1 MSETNPQKK
10 QDEIELGLQTKDSD
24 RNNQILTVFNDQ
36 QDDQMQE
43 EQPLN
48 QQEYQEEPSMAS
60 IPEEEEEMFYPYYH
74 GQNSWLISKLA
85 FFHLTSY
92 QLFLKKH
99 VLDKGH
105 KIGEKHLPKLSPWED
120 LQETVK
126 QCQTAVKQQKVVTCG
141 NLVKIIFFG
150 QLKWVCI
157 GCFIG
162 YVIEAIGRNVL
173 SIVMSKVITC
183 AAENDRESAYNYA
196 TLLVFLNLICVFA
209 RHHGYNLSMV
219 FSSKARM
226 TLINLVYVKLTDL
239 SAYSI
244 KEANIGKILN
254 LVSGDINYLEFVF
267 IMIFQT
273 SVCFISMIFGA
284 YILWDRFNGPI
295 GMIALAIIFVAY
307 PIQIVLQ
314 SFNSETLKTSKQYQ
328 DQRLKLTNELIEG
341 IRLIKMYAWEQ
352 AFNKMISI
360 MRREEYYC
368 LLKINFRTA
377 TDRLFSLISQVWSS
391 FVFFIILYYGGYR
404 KTMSVAE
411 MISTIQLLT
420 FFKISCV
427 FMVSY
432 GIQSI
437 IHIRVSFTRIA
448 TVLNILNS
456 EMTSLDHI
464 QLKSDNNNEKS
475 QNFHGPRIQLKNFS
489 SFWTGKVT
497 ETTKPTLKNLTLDI
511 QAGEAWAFIGRVG
524 SGKSTLLS
532 AFLYEIPAYKGSF
545 KIDGQEANKGNLII
559 AYVEQE
565 PFIFPDTIRRNIL
578 FGRPYDKVLYQKVL
592 HASQLEAD
600 LTQMKFQ
607 DHTEIGERGTTL
619 SGGQK
624 ARLSL
629 ARALYQQ
636 ADLYLFDDPLSAV
649 DASVAKNIFHMAIK
663 EFIFQFQ
670 VQRNPQKKKPIV
682 ILVTHQVQYAVEC
695 DKIGILNDGELIAQ
709 GCYDDIKQSLYMI
722 NDELAQ
728 QLNNTKELKKQEFV
742 RPQFQKRV
750 KVRNSVANNLIGKEA
765 DQQQL
770 ITIKTYI
777 RYYKFWNIIVIIL
790 VLCLEAG
797 SEVCNNFY
805 QRIISLFEEYQQD
818 NDIDNGYY
826 LLGMLTLGLILANLI
841 KYILNT
847 YSVLSS
853 TQRIHQYML
862 KSLTLAPISY
872 FDVNPSGRIINR
884 FSNDLSLCDNQ
895 TNTVSLDVL
904 EIVGNFFFALVT
916 LAILQP
922 YFLIMILFII
932 IIDYY
937 QFSYSKKII
946 SQLKEVELMQ
956 RSPLFDFLKK
966 TLGGV
971 IQVRVYE
978 QQEWF
983 RKQFLDLSN
992 KCNLNSLT
1000 YYYSS
1005 RAFGFNLDLVGF
1017 IAQTV
1022 GIYIFL
1028 KLDLNNVAVLSQGLL
1043 LLITYNDGLQW
1054 GLRQLI
1060 TFETQMN
1067 SYNRMFQIIDIVPEA
1082 PHYTKEDEQY
1092 PDFPKDGRVKFDN
1105 VFMRYRQNCD
1115 LVLKGLSFQIQ
1126 SGEKIGCVG
1135 RTGAGKSSIL
1145 QVIFRMSEIENDK
1158 ESTLQ
1163 ISDLDIRKLG
1173 LHKLRSNIG
1182 IIPQSPFLF
1191 TGTIRRNLDPFDNFT
1206 DEQLWKALEQTD
1218 LINHV
1223 RAFQSG
1229 LQTDMSDV
1237 NSVFSVG
1244 QKQLICLARIILQ
1257 QKKIIV
1263 LDEATANVDMKTDD
1277 FIQDTLKK
1285 KFSDCTLITIA
1296 HRLNTIADYDKVMV
1310 VSEGQVIEFD
1320 TPFNLLAN
1328 SINSTTVDKS
1338 TEFSRLVKNTGDQN
1352 SQAIFDIAKQ
1362 KQIRM

>member
-1 MSETNPQKK
+1 MSEINQQKK
-10 QDEIELGLQTKDSD
+10 HEELELTSQQKDSAT
-24 RNNQILTVFNDQ
+24 NNQMLTVLNDQ
-36 QDDQMQE
+36 QDEQQQE
-43 EQPLN
+43 QQPLN
-48 QQEYQEEPSMAS
+48 HQQGQDEPSMVS

-74 GQNSWLISKLA
+74 GQNNWFISKLA
-85 FFHLTSY
+85 FLHLTQY

-99 VLDKGH
+99 LLDKGH
-105 KIGEKHLPKLSPWED
+105 KIAQKHLPKLSPWED
-120 LQETVK
+120 LKETVK
-126 QCQTAVKQQKVVTCG
+126 QSQNTVKQKKNITCG
-141 NLVKIIFFG
+141 DLVKITFFG
-150 QLKWVCI
+150 QLKWI
-157 GCFIG
+157 TLTCFFA
-162 YVIEAIGRNVL
+162 YFMEAIIRNGI
-173 SIVMSKVITC
+173 SIVMSKVITS
-183 AAENDRESAYNYA
+183 AGENEIDNAYGYA
-196 TLLVFLNLICVFA
+196 TLLVFLNLLCVFT

-226 TLINLVYVKLTDL
+226 TLINLVYIKLTEL

-254 LVSGDINYLEFVF
+254 LISGDINYLEFVL
-267 IMIFQT
+267 IMIFQS
-273 SVCFISMIFGA
+273 SVCFVSIIFGS
-284 YILWDRFNGPI
+284 YILWDRFDGPI
-295 GMIALAIIFVAY
+295 GMISLAIIFIAY
-307 PIQIVLQ
+307 PIQIILQ

-352 AFNKMISI
+352 AFHKMISI
-360 MRREEYYC
+360 MRKKEYIC
-368 LLKINFRTA
+368 LLKISFRSVF
-377 TDRLFSLISQVWSS
+377 DRLFSLISQVWSS
-391 FVFFIILYYGGYR
+391 FVFFVILYYGGYR

-432 GIQSI
+432 GIQSV
-437 IHIRVSFTRIA
+437 IHIKVSFTRMA
-448 TVLNILNS
+448 TILNIQNS
-456 EMTSLDHI
+456 EMTNLDKI
-464 QLKSDNNNEKS
+464 QLKTDNNNQQ
-475 QNFHGPRIQLKNFS
+475 QNINDPRIQLKNFT
-489 SFWTGKVT
+489 SFWTSKVT
-497 ETTKPTLKNLTLDI
+497 ETTKPVLKNLTIDI
-511 QAGEAWAFIGRVG
+511 QAGEAWAFIGKVG
-524 SGKSTLLS
+524 CGKSTLLS
-532 AFLYEIPAYKGSF
+532 AFLFEIPAYKGSF
-545 KIDGQEANKGNLII
+545 KIDGQEANKGKLVI

-592 HASQLEAD
+592 HASQLETD
-600 LTQMKFQ
+600 LSLMKFQ

-649 DASVAKNIFHMAIK
+649 DANVAKNIFHMAIK
-663 EFIFQFQ
+663 EFIFDFQ
-670 VQRNPQKKKPIV
+670 VQRNPSKKKPIV

-695 DKIGILNDGELIAQ
+695 DKIAILNDGELIAQ
-709 GCYDDIKQSLYMI
+709 GSYDDIKQSLYMI
-722 NDELAQ
+722 NDELAL
-728 QLNNTKELKKQEFV
+728 QLNNTKEIKKQEFV
-742 RPQFQKRV
+742 KPSFQKRV

-765 DQQQL
+765 DQQSL
-770 ITIKTYI
+770 ITLKTYF
-777 RYYKFWNIIVIIL
+777 RYYQFWNIIVIICI
-790 VLCLEAG
+790 LCLEAG
-797 SEVCNNFY
+797 SEVINNFY
-805 QRIISLFEEYQQD
+805 QRIISLFEEYQKE
-818 NDIDNGYY
+818 NDIDTAYF
-826 LLGMLTLGLILANLI
+826 LLGMLTLALFLTNMM

-847 YSVLSS
+847 YSVQSS
-853 TQRIHQYML
+853 TQTIHQQML
-862 KSLTLAPISY
+862 KSIILAPISY

-904 EIVGNFFFALVT
+904 EIIGNFLFALIT

-922 YFLIMILFII
+922 YFLIMIIFII
-932 IIDYY
+932 TIDFY

-978 QQEWF
+978 QQDWF
-983 RKQFLDLSN
+983 RKQFLDISN

-1005 RAFGFNLDLVGF
+1005 RSFGFNLDLVGF

-1022 GIYIFL
+1022 GIYIFV
-1028 KLDLNNVAVLSQGLL
+1028 KLNYDNVAILSQGLL
-1043 LLITYNDGLQW
+1043 LLTTYNDALQW

-1067 SYNRMFQIIDIVPEA
+1067 SYNRMFQVIDILPEA
-1082 PHYTKEDEQY
+1082 PHFTKEDEKH
-1092 PDFPKDGRVKFDN
+1092 PDFPKDGRVKFEN

-1115 LVLKGLSFQIQ
+1115 LVLKGLSFEIK

-1145 QVIFRMSEIENDK
+1145 QVIFRMSEIENDY
-1158 ESTLQ
+1158 ESKLL
-1163 ISDLDIRKLG
+1163 ISDLEIRKLG

-1191 TGTIRRNLDPFDNFT
+1191 TGTIRRNLDPFENYT

-1223 RAFQSG
+1223 KAFQSG
-1229 LQTDMSDV
+1229 LLTDMSDV

-1257 QKKIIV
+1257 QRKIIV

-1277 FIQDTLKK
+1277 FIQETLKK

-1328 SINSTTVDKS
+1328 SINSVSVDKQ

>member
-1 MSETNPQKK
+1 MSESSPEKK
-10 QDEIELGLQTKDSD
+10 QEELEMTSQQKDNGT
-24 RNNQILTVFNDQ
+24 NNQILTVLNDQ
-36 QDDQMQE
+36 QEEAQQE
-43 EQPLN
+43 QQPLN
-48 QQEYQEEPSMAS
+48 MQDGQDEPSMLT
-60 IPEEEEEMFYPYYH
+60 IPEEEEDKFYPYYH
-74 GQNSWLISKLA
+74 GEKSWIISK
-85 FFHLTSY
+85 FFFLHLTEYS
-92 QLFLKKH
+92 LFLKRN

-105 KIGEKHLPKLSPWED
+105 KILEKHLPKLSPWED
-120 LQETVK
+120 LKESVEVSQKTVK
-126 QCQTAVKQQKVVTCG
+126 QKKKISCG
-141 NLVKIIFFG
+141 DLVKIIFFG
-150 QLKWVCI
+150 QLKWI
-157 GCFIG
+157 SLGCFFS
-162 YVIEAIGRNVL
+162 YSLEALVRNGV
-173 SIVMSKVITC
+173 SIVMSKVITS
-183 AAENDRESAYNYA
+183 AANNEKDNAYGFA
-196 TLLVFLNLICVFA
+196 TLLVFLNLLCVFT
-209 RHHGYNLSMV
+209 RHHGYNLAMI

-226 TLINLVYVKLTDL
+226 TLINLVYIKLTEL

-254 LVSGDINYLEFVF
+254 LVSGDINYLEFVL
-267 IMIFQT
+267 IMIFQS
-273 SVCFISMIFGA
+273 SVCFISMIFGC
-284 YILWDRFNGPI
+284 YILWDRFSGPI

-307 PIQIVLQ
+307 PIQILLQ

-341 IRLIKMYAWEQ
+341 VRLIKMYAWEL

-360 MRREEYYC
+360 MRQKEYIC
-368 LLKINFRTA
+368 LLKISFRSA
-377 TDRLFSLISQVWSS
+377 IDRLFSLISQVWSS
-391 FVFFIILYYGGYR
+391 FIFFVILYYGGFR
-404 KTMSVAE
+404 QTMTVAE

-432 GIQSI
+432 GIQSV
-437 IHIRVSFTRIA
+437 IHIKVSFTRIA
-448 TVLNILNS
+448 TILNIENS
-456 EMTSLDHI
+456 EMTSLDKI
-464 QLKSDNNNEKS
+464 LLKSDNNTQSKEYN
-475 QNFHGPRIQLKNFS
+475 GPRIQLKNFT
-489 SFWTGKVT
+489 SFWISKVT
-497 ETTKPTLKNLTLDI
+497 ETTKPVLKNLTLDI

-524 SGKSTLLS
+524 CGKSTLLS
-532 AFLYEIPAYKGSF
+532 AFLHEIPAYKGSF
-545 KIDGQEANKGNLII
+545 KIDGQEANKGVLTI

-565 PFIFPDTIRRNIL
+565 PFIFPDTIKRNIL
-578 FGRPYDKVLYQKVL
+578 FGRTYDKVLYQKVL

-600 LTQMKFQ
+600 LSLMKFQ

-663 EFIFQFQ
+663 EFIFDYQI
-670 VQRNPQKKKPIV
+670 QRNPSKKKPIV

-695 DKIGILNDGELIAQ
+695 DKIAILNDGELIAQ
-709 GCYDDIKQSLYMI
+709 GSYEDIKSNLYMI
-722 NDELAQ
+722 NEELAQ
-728 QLNNTKELKKQEFV
+728 QLNNTKESKKQEFI
-742 RPQFQKRV
+742 RPQFQKRI
-750 KVRNSVANNLIGKEA
+750 KMRNSVANNLIGKEA
-765 DQQQL
+765 DQQSL
-770 ITIKTYI
+770 ITLKTYF
-777 RYYKFWNIIVIIL
+777 RYYKFWNLIIIL
-790 VLCLEAG
+790 CVLSLEAG
-797 SEVCNNFY
+797 SEVLNNFY
-805 QRIISLFEEYQQD
+805 QRIISLFEEYQQE
-818 NDIDNGYY
+818 NDIDTAYF
-826 LLGMLTLGLILANLI
+826 LLGMLTLGLFLSNFM
-841 KYILNT
+841 KYALNT
-847 YSVLSS
+847 YSVQTS
-853 TQRIHQYML
+853 TQKIHQQML
-862 KSLTLAPISY
+862 KSLTLAPVSY

-895 TNTVSLDVL
+895 TNSVSLDVL
-904 EIVGNFFFALVT
+904 EIIGGFIFALIT

-922 YFLIMILFII
+922 YFLIMIVFII
-932 IIDYY
+932 TVDIY
-937 QFSYSKKII
+937 QFSYAKKII

-978 QQEWF
+978 QQAWF
-983 RKQFLDLSN
+983 REQFLEISN
-992 KCNLNSLT
+992 KCNLNALT

-1005 RAFGFNLDLVGF
+1005 RSFGFNLDLVGF

-1022 GIYIFL
+1022 GIFIFV
-1028 KLDLNNVAVLSQGLL
+1028 KLNYDDVAILSQGLL
-1043 LLITYNDGLQW
+1043 LLTTYNDALQW

-1067 SYNRMFQIIDIVPEA
+1067 SYNRMFQIIDILPES
-1082 PHYTKEDEQY
+1082 PHVKEEDSKY
-1092 PDFPKDGRVKFDN
+1092 PDFPKDGRVKFQN

-1115 LVLKGLSFQIQ
+1115 LVLKGLSFDIQ
-1126 SGEKIGCVG
+1126 SGQKIGCVG

-1145 QVIFRMSEIENDK
+1145 QAIFRMSEIENDK
-1158 ESTLQ
+1158 ESKLL
-1163 ISDLDIRKLG
+1163 ISDLDVRKLG

-1223 RAFQSG
+1223 KAFQNG
-1229 LQTDMSDV
+1229 LLTDMSDV

-1244 QKQLICLARIILQ
+1244 QKQLICLARIILF

-1277 FIQDTLKK
+1277 FIQETLKK
-1285 KFSDCTLITIA
+1285 KFTDCTLITIA

-1328 SINSTTVDKS
+1328 SINSTYVDKN

-1352 SQAIFDIAKQ
+1352 AQAIFDIAKQ
-1362 KQIRM
+1362 KHIKI

>member
-1 MSETNPQKK
+1 MSDISPEKRQ
-10 QDEIELGLQTKDSD
+10 EELEMTSQQKDSGI
-24 RNNQILTVFNDQ
+24 NNQMLTDQ
-36 QDDQMQE
+36 QDEQLQE
-43 EQPLN
+43 QQPLN
-48 QQEYQEEPSMAS
+48 IQDGQNEPSMVT
-60 IPEEEEEMFYPYYH
+60 IPEEEEEKFYPYYH
-74 GQNSWLISKLA
+74 GERSWFISKLA
-85 FFHLTSY
+85 FVHLTEYS
-92 QLFLKKH
+92 LFLKKN

-105 KIGEKHLPKLSPWED
+105 KIAEKHLPKLSPWED
-120 LQETVK
+120 LKESIKVCQKQVK
-126 QCQTAVKQQKVVTCG
+126 QKKKITCG
-141 NLVKIIFFG
+141 DLVNIIFFG
-150 QLKWVCI
+150 QLKWI
-157 GCFIG
+157 SLGCFFS
-162 YVIEAIGRNVL
+162 YFMEAIVRNCV
-173 SIVMSKVITC
+173 SIAMSKVITS
-183 AAENDRESAYNYA
+183 ASQRDKDSAYGFA
-196 TLLVFLNLICVFA
+196 TLLVFLNLLCLFT
-209 RHHGYNLSMV
+209 RHHGYNLAMV

-226 TLINLVYVKLTDL
+226 TLINLVYIKLTEL

-254 LVSGDINYLEFVF
+254 LISGDINYLEFVL
-267 IMIFQT
+267 IMIFQS
-273 SVCFISMIFGA
+273 SVCFISIIFGS

-295 GMIALAIIFVAY
+295 GIISLAIIFTAY
-307 PIQIVLQ
+307 PIQIILQ
-314 SFNSETLKTSKQYQ
+314 SFNSKTLISSKQYQ

-360 MRREEYYC
+360 MRQKEYIC
-368 LLKINFRTA
+368 LLKISFRSVI
-377 TDRLFSLISQVWSS
+377 DRLFSLISQIWSS
-391 FVFFIILYYGGYR
+391 FIFFVILYYGNFR
-404 KTMSVAE
+404 ETMSVAE

-432 GIQSI
+432 GIQSV
-437 IHIRVSFTRIA
+437 IHIKVSFTRIA
-448 TVLNILNS
+448 TILNIENS
-456 EMTSLDHI
+456 EMTNLDQIHLI
-464 QLKSDNNNEKS
+464 SDNTNNQS
-475 QNFHGPRIQLKNFS
+475 QNYTGPRIQLQNFTS
-489 SFWTGKVT
+489 YWTSKVI
-497 ETTKPTLKNLTLDI
+497 ETTKPVLKNLTLNI
-511 QAGEAWAFIGRVG
+511 QAGEAWAFIGKVG
-524 SGKSTLLS
+524 CGKSTLLS

-545 KIDGQEANKGNLII
+545 KIDGQEANKGALTI

-578 FGRPYDKVLYQKVL
+578 FGRPYDKILYQKVL

-600 LTQMKFQ
+600 LSLMKFQ

-663 EFIFQFQ
+663 EFIFDYQIQ
-670 VQRNPQKKKPIV
+670 KNPSKKKPIV

-695 DKIGILNDGELIAQ
+695 DKIAILNDGELIAQ
-709 GCYDDIKQSLYMI
+709 GSYNDIKSSLYMI

-728 QLNNTKELKKQEFV
+728 QLNNTKESKKQDFI
-742 RPQFQKRV
+742 RPQFQKRT
-750 KVRNSVANNLIGKEA
+750 KLKHSVSNNLIGKEA
-765 DQQQL
+765 DQQSL
-770 ITIKTYI
+770 ISLSTYF
-777 RYYKFWNIIVIIL
+777 RYYKFWNVIIIIC
-790 VLCLEAG
+790 VLLLEVG
-797 SEVCNNFY
+797 SEILNNFY
-805 QRIISLFEEYQQD
+805 QRIISLFEEYQKE
-818 NDIDNGYY
+818 NDLDTAFY
-826 LLGMLTLGLILANLI
+826 LLGMLTLGLLLTNFF
-841 KYILNT
+841 KYGLNT
-847 YSVLSS
+847 YSVQTS
-853 TQRIHQYML
+853 TQKIHQQML
-862 KSLTLAPISY
+862 KSLTLAPVSY

-895 TNTVSLDVL
+895 TNSVSLDVL
-904 EIVGNFFFALVT
+904 EIIGNFIFALIT

-922 YFLIMILFII
+922 YFLFLIVFLIT
-932 IIDYY
+932 IDVY
-937 QFSYSKKII
+937 QFSYAKKII

-978 QQEWF
+978 QQAWF
-983 RKQFLDLSN
+983 REQFLEISN
-992 KCNLNSLT
+992 KCNLNALT

-1005 RAFGFNLDLVGF
+1005 RSFGFNLDLIGF

-1022 GIYIFL
+1022 GIFIFV
-1028 KLDLNNVAVLSQGLL
+1028 KLNYDDVATLSQGLL
-1043 LLITYNDGLQW
+1043 LLTVYNDALQW

-1067 SYNRMFQIIDIVPEA
+1067 SYNRMFQIIDIQPEA
-1082 PHYTKEDEQY
+1082 PHITQEDSKY
-1092 PDFPKDGRVKFDN
+1092 PDFPKDGRVKFEN
-1105 VFMRYRQNCD
+1105 VFMRYRQNCE
-1115 LVLKGLSFQIQ
+1115 LVLKGLSFDIQ

-1145 QVIFRMSEIENDK
+1145 QAIFRMSEIEQDQK
-1158 ESTLQ
+1158 SQLQ
-1163 ISDLDIRKLG
+1163 ISDLEIRKLG

-1191 TGTIRRNLDPFDNFT
+1191 TGTIRRNLDPFDEFT

-1218 LINHV
+1218 LISHV
-1223 RAFQSG
+1223 KAFQNG
-1229 LQTDMSDV
+1229 LLTDMSDV

-1244 QKQLICLARIILQ
+1244 QKQLICLARIVLY

-1277 FIQDTLKK
+1277 FIQETLKK
-1285 KFSDCTLITIA
+1285 KFTNCTLITIA

-1310 VSEGQVIEFD
+1310 VSEGKVIEFD
-1320 TPFNLLAN
+1320 TPYNLLAN
-1328 SINSTTVDKS
+1328 SINSTSIDKT

-1352 SQAIFDIAKQ
+1352 AQAIFDIAKQ
-1362 KQIRM
+1362 KQIKR

>member
-1 MSETNPQKK
+1 MSDSSPEKKQNELEMTMQKK
-10 QDEIELGLQTKDSD
+10 DTDT
-24 RNNQILTVFNDQ
+24 NNQILTVLNDQ
-36 QDDQMQE
+36 QEESQQE
-43 EQPLN
+43 QQPLN
-48 QQEYQEEPSMAS
+48 LQEGQDEPSMLT
-60 IPEEEEEMFYPYYH
+60 IPEEEEEKFYPYYH
-74 GQNSWLISKLA
+74 GEDSWMISKFVFL
-85 FFHLTSY
+85 HLTKYS
-92 QLFLKKH
+92 LFLKRN

-105 KIGEKHLPKLSPWED
+105 KIVDKHLPKLSPWED
-120 LQETVK
+120 LKETVEVSQNTVK
-126 QCQTAVKQQKVVTCG
+126 QKKKISCG
-141 NLVKIIFFG
+141 DLVKIIFFG
-150 QLKWVCI
+150 QLKWI
-157 GCFIG
+157 SLGCFFS
-162 YVIEAIGRNVL
+162 YSLEAVVRNGV
-173 SIVMSKVITC
+173 SMVMSKVITS
-183 AAENDRESAYNYA
+183 AAKDEKDNAYGFA
-196 TLLVFLNLICVFA
+196 ILLVFLNLLCVFT
-209 RHHGYNLSMV
+209 RHHGYNLAMI

-226 TLINLVYVKLTDL
+226 TLINLVYIKLTEL

-254 LVSGDINYLEFVF
+254 LVSGDINYLEFVL
-267 IMIFQT
+267 IMIFQS
-273 SVCFISMIFGA
+273 SVCFISIIFGC

-295 GMIALAIIFVAY
+295 GMISLAIIFVAY
-307 PIQIVLQ
+307 PIQIILQ
-314 SFNSETLKTSKQYQ
+314 SFNSETLKNSKQYQ

-341 IRLIKMYAWEQ
+341 VRLIKMYAWEQ
-352 AFNKMISI
+352 AFNNMISI
-360 MRREEYYC
+360 MRNKEYIC
-368 LLKINFRTA
+368 LLAISFRTA
-377 TDRLFSLISQVWSS
+377 IDRLFSLISQVWSS
-391 FVFFIILYYGGYR
+391 FVFFVILYYGGFR
-404 KTMSVAE
+404 ETMNVAE

-432 GIQSI
+432 GIQSV
-437 IHIRVSFTRIA
+437 IHIKVSFTRIA
-448 TVLNILNS
+448 TILNIENS
-456 EMTSLDHI
+456 EMLNLDKIH
-464 QLKSDNNNEKS
+464 LKTDNNTQPPDYN
-475 QNFHGPRIQLKNFS
+475 GPRIQLQNFT
-489 SFWTGKVT
+489 SFWTSKVT
-497 ETTKPTLKNLTLDI
+497 ATTKPVLKNLTLDI

-524 SGKSTLLS
+524 CGKSTLLS

-545 KIDGQEANKGNLII
+545 KIDGQEANKGVLSI

-565 PFIFPDTIRRNIL
+565 PFIFPDTIKKNIL

-600 LTQMKFQ
+600 LSLMKFQ

-663 EFIFQFQ
+663 EFIFDYQI
-670 VQRNPQKKKPIV
+670 QRNPSKKKPIV

-695 DKIGILNDGELIAQ
+695 DKIAILNDGELISQ
-709 GCYDDIKQSLYMI
+709 GTYEDIKSNLYMI
-722 NDELAQ
+722 NEELAQ
-728 QLNNTKELKKQEFV
+728 QLNNTKESKKQEFV
-742 RPQFQKRV
+742 RPQFQKRT
-750 KVRNSVANNLIGKEA
+750 KIRNSVANNLIGKEA
-765 DQQQL
+765 DQQSL
-770 ITIKTYI
+770 ITLKTYV
-777 RYYKFWNIIVIIL
+777 RYYKFWNFLIIIC

-797 SEVCNNFY
+797 SEVLNNFY
-805 QRIISLFEEYQQD
+805 QRIISLFQEYQQEG
-818 NDIDNGYY
+818 DIDTAYY
-826 LLGMLTLGLILANLI
+826 LLGMLTLGLFLSNFV
-841 KYILNT
+841 KYALNT
-847 YSVLSS
+847 YSVQTS
-853 TQRIHQYML
+853 TQKIHQQML
-862 KSLTLAPISY
+862 RSLTLAPVSY

-895 TNTVSLDVL
+895 TNSVSLDVL
-904 EIVGNFFFALVT
+904 EIMGGFLFALIT

-922 YFLIMILFII
+922 YFLIMIVFII
-932 IIDYY
+932 VIDIY
-937 QFSYSKKII
+937 QFSYAKKII

-978 QQEWF
+978 QQAWF
-983 RKQFLDLSN
+983 RKQFLEISN
-992 KCNLNSLT
+992 KCNLNALT

-1005 RAFGFNLDLVGF
+1005 RSFGFNLDVVGF
-1017 IAQTV
+1017 IAQTA
-1022 GIYIFL
+1022 GIFIFV
-1028 KLDLNNVAVLSQGLL
+1028 KLNYDNVAILSQGLL
-1043 LLITYNDGLQW
+1043 LLTTYNDSLQW

-1067 SYNRMFQIIDIVPEA
+1067 SYNRMFQVIDIQPEA
-1082 PHYTKEDEQY
+1082 PHVKEDDSKY
-1092 PDFPKDGRVKFDN
+1092 PDFPKDGRVKFEN

-1115 LVLKGLSFQIQ
+1115 LVLKGLSFEIQ

-1145 QVIFRMSEIENDK
+1145 QAIFRMSEIENDK
-1158 ESTLQ
+1158 ESKLL
-1163 ISDLDIRKLG
+1163 ISDLDVRKLG

-1218 LINHV
+1218 LIKHV
-1223 RAFQSG
+1223 KAFSNG

-1244 QKQLICLARIILQ
+1244 QKQLICLARIILF

-1277 FIQDTLKK
+1277 FIQETLKK
-1285 KFSDCTLITIA
+1285 KFTDCTLITIA

-1328 SINSTTVDKS
+1328 SNNSTSVDKS

-1352 SQAIFDIAKQ
+1352 AQAIFDIAKQ
-1362 KQIRM
+1362 KHIKI